1 VRNALLAFAVIL
13 SVAKDLGARE
23 ARRPSAQIP
32 RSARDDVAAMVA
44 AVNAKNVEH
53 TVRTLVSF
61 GTRSTLSTQTD
72 PKRGIGAA
80 RDWIKSEFDKIAAT
94 SGGRMTVELQTFTQE
109 PGKYPRIAKPTVVT
123 NVVATLRGTQ
133 SPDRVYVISGHY
145 DSMCS
150 SPTDGECDAPGADD
164 DASGVAAVL
173 EAARVMAP
181 HPFDA
186 TIVFMAVAGEEQG
199 LVGSTYFAEQ
209 AKQKNMNVEAM
220 LDNDIVGANPG
231 KDRRIRVFSEGVP
244 SNETPEQANTRRSV
258 GGENDSASRQL
269 ARFIAE
275 TGAKYV
281 KNFGVW
287 MIYRRDRYLRGG
299 DHIPFL
305 ERGFPAVRFT
315 EPHERYEHQHQNVR
329 VENGK
334 QYGDLP
340 EYNDYKF
347 LANVTR
353 VNAAALA
360 ALALAPARPR
370 EVEVLTTRLT
380 NDTDLQW
387 KANEEPDLD
396 HYEVVWRDTAAPMW
410 QHSRA
415 VGKVT
420 SYTVKDLSKDNFI
433 FGVRACDGIG
443 NCSPASF
450 PRPKRETRERE
461 AAPPRAAGSNAALR
475 DELRAM
481 AKEDQELRQRW
492 LKDQQNPALLNEMK
506 AMSEKQVA
514 RLREIIKQYGW
525 PGRTLVGDNG
535 MSDAWLIA
543 QHGGKEFLHETL
555 PLMKEAVDKHE
566 LEGGLYATSL
576 DRTLIQDGKKQL
588 YGSQFDTKGDKC
600 EPLPIEDPE
609 HVEERRKA
617 IGLGPLDEYAKE
629 LCALYKKK

>member
-1 VRNALLAFAVIL
+1 
-13 SVAKDLGARE
+13 
-23 ARRPSAQIP
+23 
-32 RSARDDVAAMVA
+32 
-44 AVNAKNVEH
+44 
-53 TVRTLVSF
+53 
-61 GTRSTLSTQTD
+61 
-72 PKRGIGAA
+72 
-80 RDWIKSEFDKIAAT
+80 
-94 SGGRMTVELQTFTQE
+94 
-109 PGKYPRIAKPTVVT
+109 
-123 NVVATLRGTQ
+123 VATLRGMQ
-133 SPDRVYVISGHY
+133 SPDRVYVVSGHY

-164 DASGVAAVL
+164 DASGVAAVI
-173 EAARVMAP
+173 EAARAMAP
-181 HPFDA
+181 HEFDA

-209 AKQKNMNVEAM
+209 AKQKNWNIDAM
-220 LDNDIVGANPG
+220 FTNDIVGANQA
-231 KDRRIRVFSEGVP
+231 KDPRIRVFSEGVP
-244 SNETPEQANTRRSV
+244 SNETTEQANTRRSV

-275 TGAKYV
+275 TASKYV
-281 KNFGVW
+281 KNFSVW

-315 EPHERYEHQHQNVR
+315 EPHETYEHQHQNVR

-340 EYNDYKF
+340 EYNDYRF
-347 LANVTR
+347 LANVAR
-353 VNAAALA
+353 VNVAALA
-360 ALALAPARPR
+360 ALALAPARPHD
-370 EVEVLTTRLT
+370 VEVLTTRLT

-387 KANEEPDLD
+387 KANEESDLD
-396 HYEVVWRDTAAPMW
+396 HYEVVWRDTTAPAW

-415 VGKVT
+415 IGKVT
-420 SYTVKDLSKDNFI
+420 SYTVKDLSKDNYI
-433 FGVRACDGIG
+433 FGVRACDGTG
-443 NCSPASF
+443 HCSPASF
-450 PRPKRETRERE
+450 PQPKREAR
-461 AAPPRAAGSNAALR
+461 PPRAAGSNAALR
-475 DELRAM
+475 DELRAL

-492 LKDQQNPALLNEMK
+492 LKDQTNQALIDEMK
-506 AMSEKQVA
+506 TMSEKQVA
-514 RLREIIKQYGW
+514 WLREIVKQYGW
-525 PGRTLVGDNG
+525 PGRSLVGDNG

-543 QHGGKEFLHETL
+543 QHGGKEFLHEML

-617 IGLGPLDEYAKE
+617 IGLGPLDEYTKD